1 MAWSG
6 WWGGRS
12 ARRRALLV
20 GVLACCVLAAVVV
33 AVRLSSGGDSAVPA
47 GYPDQST
54 PGPVVLVP
62 GYGGNTSALNSL
74 AEKIRA
80 TGRSAEVL
88 PLPDGGTGDLTV
100 QVRALSSAVA
110 RELAGGAA
118 SVDVVGYSAGGVV
131 ARLWVAQ
138 DGGAHEARR
147 IVTLGSPLHGAR
159 IAAVGANLVPGA
171 CPTAC
176 QQLAPGS
183 ALLRQL
189 DAQPLPTELPWLS
202 LWSEDD
208 QTVTPPDSAR
218 LAGAVNVPVQ
228 QVCPAEQVAHAQLP
242 TDPLVTGIVLA
253 ALSETAVTAPNPAQ
267 CQALLARGRGQHG

>member
-6 WWGGRS
+6 WWGGLS
-12 ARRRALLV
+12 GRRRVLL
-20 GVLACCVLAAVVV
+20 AVVLIACVV
-33 AVRLSSGGDSAVPA
+33 AGATAAIRLSSAGGSGTPA
-47 GYPDQST
+47 GYPDQAK

-62 GYGGNTSALNSL
+62 GYGGNTAALATL
-74 AEKIRA
+74 ADHISA
-80 TGRSAEVL
+80 TGRAATVV
-88 PLPDGGTGDLTV
+88 PLPDNGTGDLTG
-100 QVRALSSAVA
+100 QVRALDSAV
-110 RELAGGAA
+110 RTELAAGAT
-118 SVDVVGYSAGGVV
+118 SVDVIGYSAGGVV
-131 ARLWVAQ
+131 ARLWIAQ

-147 IVTLGSPLHGAR
+147 VITLGSPLHGAQ

-171 CPTAC
+171 CPIAC

-189 DAQPLPTELPWLS
+189 DAQPLPTGLPWLS

-228 QVCPAEQVAHAQLP
+228 QVCPDEQVAHAQLP
-242 TDPLVTGIVLA
+242 TDPLITGIVLT
-253 ALSETAVTAPNPAQ
+253 ALSGAAVTAPNSTE
-267 CQALLARGRGQHG
+267 CQALLAKGRS

>member
-6 WWGGRS
+6 WWGGLS
-12 ARRRALLV
+12 GRRRVLL
-20 GVLACCVLAAVVV
+20 AVVLVACVVVAGTV
-33 AVRLSSGGDSAVPA
+33 AVRLSLGSADSGIPA
-47 GYPDQST
+47 GYPDQSK

-62 GYGGNTSALNSL
+62 GYGGNTAALTTL
-74 AEKIRA
+74 AGRIRA
-80 TGRSAEVL
+80 TGRAAEVL

-100 QVRALSSAVA
+100 QVRALDSAVHA
-110 RELAGGAA
+110 ELAGGAA
-118 SVDVVGYSAGGVV
+118 SVDVIGYSAGGVV
-131 ARLWVAQ
+131 TRLWVAQ

-147 IVTLGSPLHGAR
+147 VVTLGSPLHGAQ
-159 IAAVGANLVPGA
+159 IAAVGADLVPGA

-189 DAQPLPTELPWLS
+189 DAQPLPAGLPWLS

-228 QVCPAEQVAHAQLP
+228 QVCPQEQVAHSQLP
-242 TDPLVTGIVLA
+242 TDPLVTGIVLS
-253 ALSETAVTAPNPAQ
+253 ALSAATITAPNPAQ
-267 CQALLARGRGQHG
+267 CEALLASGRS